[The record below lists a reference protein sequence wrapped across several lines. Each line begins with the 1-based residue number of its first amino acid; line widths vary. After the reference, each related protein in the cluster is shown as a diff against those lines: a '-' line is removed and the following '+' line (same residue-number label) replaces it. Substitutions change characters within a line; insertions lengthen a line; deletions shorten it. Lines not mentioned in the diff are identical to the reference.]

1 MNKNPDIS
9 ISNLVNKIKETVSLG
24 TDSSASTY
32 LPDILEFCNSKRYLN
47 LPNSGIKLHPM
58 QNIILKTFYR
68 GQRGNEHL
76 KLTQEETQILFEEK
90 MQSVL
95 DKYNSGQNFRE
106 LVLVLGR
113 RSGKDFMTSLI
124 ALYEAMK
131 LLELPGGSPF
141 KYYNIAPGNPI
152 YIITVA
158 TSADQAR
165 ILFNEIKTK
174 MQTSEYF
181 KNRIGKIEADR
192 IWLLTPEDKKL
203 NKELISQGMET
214 AKTAGSVVIMSGHSN
229 SDGLLGKR
237 VFCCAEGSMVLSS
250 QGLLPIESFKNKNDI
265 ILHGIDGPVIA
276 DKFFDNGFKSTLIIE
291 TSSGNK
297 INVTPEH
304 PLFIWSGTEFLFK
317 KAESLNEGDVLVGQ
331 YNQNMWAND
340 KPFNFI
346 WSKKRTKYGDTVTC
360 PICFKKKEQIN
371 TQHLKSHGLT
381 PSEFRDIYPSH
392 PVRSDIALMKFTNSV
407 DTQIPQKMTRHLA
420 RFLGYFISEGNNTS
434 NNFNVTNT
442 DSDVLEDMEACL
454 KEVFPKYSK
463 RLKPKPN
470 CKQGVSLFVFGRK
483 EREFLQYIGCK
494 IAKANNKEIPWCI
507 LTSSKKYVA
516 EFLKAYFEGD
526 GYISDDVIFACSTSE
541 KLIRQIYTI
550 LLNMGIL
557 STITLKHSTNP
568 NRNNQW
574 LINIRGEQ
582 VYNFAALIGFISC
595 AKKNALAK
603 CCTKIKTRKPN
614 KFGFDVSSII
624 TQVNSKNYDKLKS
637 YKQEYGFYGFT
648 KQKTQS
654 LKVIE
659 KWQKRYF
666 DLGIHTP
673 LDLIVDSSLFG
684 DVVKKISP
692 SKANVYDFHVV
703 SKNHS
708 FCCNGL
714 INHNCLLLDEVA
726 SFKTTGGATSGD
738 RIYSALGPATAD
750 FSATNADGKR
760 VLDSKIVSISSPR
773 AEEGILY
780 KLWADTPA
788 VPRRLAF
795 KLPTWKVNR
804 QFTEIDLRT
813 EFKFM
818 SPNQFSM
825 EFGAEFS
832 GTAGE
837 KFIAEQYIS
846 KCQKA
851 GMELGLDQRIR
862 GIPGMAYYAH
872 LDPAST
878 SHNYALIVLHVE
890 ERIRIKD
897 NEHGIPT
904 REKYRL
910 FVVDHI
916 KFWQPSPDKAIN
928 VHEVDNY
935 IIDLAKR
942 FKFALVTYDEW
953 NSLASIQK
961 LRSKGIPTKATP
973 FRKAY
978 KMSIY
983 NHLEH
988 LMINGQLALPYK
1000 GPDAELLYSELKYL
1014 KRIYGP
1020 QGFKIKPDEE
1030 APVVTDDLCDALAG
1044 ACGIAL
1050 ETNYN
1055 GYAKSGTVYM
1065 PQNKSGTD
1073 MQWNIG
1079 QSSFA
1084 PQQWQFLNRKFGKL

>member
-1 MNKNPDIS
+1 MSKNHEIS
-9 ISNLVNKIKETVSLG
+9 ISNLVSKIKETISLG
-24 TDSSASTY
+24 EDAGSLSY
-32 LPDILEFCNSKRYLN
+32 LPDIIEFCNSKRYLN
-47 LPNSGIKLHPM
+47 LLGSGIKLHPM

-76 KLTQEETQILFEEK
+76 KLTHEETKILFEEK

-95 DKYNSGQNFRE
+95 DKYHSEHNFRE

-124 ALYEAMK
+124 ALYESMK

-165 ILFNEIKTK
+165 ILFNEIKAK

-203 NKELISQGMET
+203 NNELVAQGMDT

-237 VFCCAEGSMVLSS
+237 VFC
-250 QGLLPIESFKNKNDI
+250 
-265 ILHGIDGPVIA
+265 
-276 DKFFDNGFKSTLIIE
+276 
-291 TSSGNK
+291 
-297 INVTPEH
+297 
-304 PLFIWSGTEFLFK
+304 
-317 KAESLNEGDVLVGQ
+317 
-331 YNQNMWAND
+331 
-340 KPFNFI
+340 
-346 WSKKRTKYGDTVTC
+346 
-360 PICFKKKEQIN
+360 
-371 TQHLKSHGLT
+371 
-381 PSEFRDIYPSH
+381 
-392 PVRSDIALMKFTNSV
+392 
-407 DTQIPQKMTRHLA
+407 
-420 RFLGYFISEGNNTS
+420 
-434 NNFNVTNT
+434 
-442 DSDVLEDMEACL
+442 
-454 KEVFPKYSK
+454 
-463 RLKPKPN
+463 
-470 CKQGVSLFVFGRK
+470 
-483 EREFLQYIGCK
+483 
-494 IAKANNKEIPWCI
+494 
-507 LTSSKKYVA
+507 
-516 EFLKAYFEGD
+516 
-526 GYISDDVIFACSTSE
+526 
-541 KLIRQIYTI
+541 
-550 LLNMGIL
+550 
-557 STITLKHSTNP
+557 
-568 NRNNQW
+568 
-574 LINIRGEQ
+574 
-582 VYNFAALIGFISC
+582 
-595 AKKNALAK
+595 
-603 CCTKIKTRKPN
+603 
-614 KFGFDVSSII
+614 
-624 TQVNSKNYDKLKS
+624 
-637 YKQEYGFYGFT
+637 
-648 KQKTQS
+648 
-654 LKVIE
+654 
-659 KWQKRYF
+659 
-666 DLGIHTP
+666 
-673 LDLIVDSSLFG
+673 
-684 DVVKKISP
+684 
-692 SKANVYDFHVV
+692 
-703 SKNHS
+703 
-708 FCCNGL
+708 
-714 INHNCLLLDEVA
+714 LLLDEVA

-738 RIYSALGPATAD
+738 RIYAALGPATAD
-750 FSATNADGKR
+750 FAYPAADGKR

-773 AEEGILY
+773 AEEGVLY

-804 QFTEIDLRT
+804 QFNEMDLRT
-813 EFKFM
+813 EYKFM
-818 SPNQFSM
+818 SPNQFAM

-837 KFIAEQYIS
+837 KFIAEQYIA

-862 GIPGMAYYAH
+862 GIPGMVYYAH

-878 SHNYALIVLHVE
+878 SHNYALVVLHVE
-890 ERIRIKD
+890 ERIRIKE
-897 NEHGIPT
+897 NEHGVPT
-904 REKYRL
+904 REKFKL

-916 KFWQPSPDKAIN
+916 KFWQPAPDKAIS

-961 LRSKGIPTKATP
+961 LRAKGIPTKATP

-983 NHLEH
+983 DHLEH

-1000 GPDAELLYSELKYL
+1000 GNDAELLYAELKYL

-1030 APVVTDDLCDALAG
+1030 APVNTDDFCDALAG

-1050 ETNYN
+1050 ETAYG

-1065 PQNKSGTD
+1065 PQNKTGES

-1079 QSSFA
+1079 HASFA